1 MKRWLM
7 TFGLLLAPLAT
18 LNAAEKNA
26 LAWPEP
32 TRDAKPWTAWWWMGN
47 AVNKETITRELT
59 EFHEAGLGGVE
70 IGMFYGAKG
79 AEDRYIDFLSPRWV
93 EMFAHASLEAQRL
106 GMRVDIS
113 TVAGW
118 PFGGPNVTTA
128 MASSKVQVTNYA
140 LTGGE
145 RLTARLPTRQ
155 LLVER
160 PVKANADGQI
170 ALPKESLGE
179 LQCLMAVSKK
189 GEQVDLTD
197 RVRND
202 GALDWTAPAGQWQ
215 LWVASRIA
223 PLQTVK
229 RPAPGNAGYAL
240 DPFSS
245 SAMSEYVKRYS
256 DAFDGFPAPKPNAQ
270 FHESF
275 EYFGADWA
283 PGLFDA
289 FQRKRGYDLRSQLP
303 AFAGSGPDDVVE
315 RVRCD
320 YRETM
325 SDLHLD
331 YLTTWS
337 DWVHAQGSLSRNQA
351 HGSPGNLLD
360 HYAAADIP
368 ETEAYKQ
375 DRSILVMKFASS
387 AAHTTGKP
395 LVSSETGTWVKEHF
409 TETLGDLKALVDDF
423 FLGGA
428 NRVKFHGAASS
439 PSDVAW
445 PGWMFY
451 ASTQFNARNPIWRDV
466 PAFTDYITRCQSVL
480 QSGQP
485 DNDVLLYWPVHDVWK
500 KPAEY
505 NTPTQKAAGA
515 LPHHNVHERVWFE
528 AEPVGNISAQL
539 WKRGYGFDLVSD
551 RQLAVA
557 KLNQG
562 IELGNTRYHVVLV
575 PPCETMPETTLA
587 RLLALADAGAT
598 VIFAEHLPKNVPGL
612 GNLTTR
618 RDEFRKQLAR
628 IALRSDS
635 DAAVKIATLGKGK
648 VFVGRVEPALVAASL
663 SREAMTDSGMIFIRR
678 SDGGRH
684 HYFISNRS
692 GKAFDGWLPIATQAN
707 SAVIMDPMTGRTGA
721 GALRRVE
728 SQTQVYVQLQP
739 GESLILRLLAA
750 SETKAVSNEASW
762 NYWQT
767 TGKPAAISGQW
778 RVEFIQGGPVLP
790 KPREVTQLASWSSFD
805 GENEDRFAGTA
816 RYRIVFDA
824 PHPHEGHWLLDLGSM
839 AQSARIRVN
848 GQDFGTRFTPP
859 YRVPVGALNPKGNVL
874 EVEVTSVA
882 ANRIRDLDR
891 RGVPWRIF
899 HDVNFMSIAGKPFD
913 ASAWPLT
920 DCGLLGPVT
929 LQAADPLNVNPEKTP

>member
-1 MKRWLM
+1 MKNSLNILAA
-7 TFGLLLAPLAT
+7 LLLAPLSA
-18 LNAAEKNA
+18 LHAAEQNA
-26 LAWPEP
+26 LAWPEV

-47 AVNKETITRELT
+47 AVDKATITRELT

-70 IGMFYGAKG
+70 VGMFYGAKG
-79 AEDRYIDFLSPRWV
+79 AEDRYLDFLSPRWV
-93 EMFAHASLEAQRL
+93 EMFAHASREAQRL
-106 GMRVDIS
+106 GMRVDIA

-118 PFGGPNVTTA
+118 PFGGPNVSTA
-128 MASSKVQVTNYA
+128 MASSKVRVTNYA
-140 LTGGE
+140 VAGGE

-155 LLVER
+155 PLTQR
-160 PVKANADGQI
+160 PAKTNTDGQI

-179 LQCLMAVSKK
+179 LQCLMAVSEK
-189 GEQVDLTD
+189 GERVELTD
-197 RVRND
+197 RVRED
-202 GALDWTAPAGQWQ
+202 GMLDWTAPAGQWQ
-215 LWVASRIA
+215 LWVVSRIA
-223 PLQTVK
+223 PIQMVK
-229 RPAPGNAGYAL
+229 RPAPGNTGYAL

-245 SAMSEYVKRYS
+245 SAMSEYVKRFS
-256 DAFDGFPAPKPNAQ
+256 DAFVGFPAPKPNAQ

-275 EYFGADWA
+275 EYFGAGWT

-289 FQRKRGYDLRSQLP
+289 FRQKRGYDLRSQLP

-331 YLTTWS
+331 FLNTWS
-337 DWVHAQGSLSRNQA
+337 EWAHAQGSLSRNQA

-409 TETLGDLKALVDDF
+409 TETLADLKALVDDF
-423 FLGGA
+423 FLGGV

-439 PSDVAW
+439 PDDVAW

-451 ASTQFNARNPIWRDV
+451 ASTQFNSRNPIWHDV

-480 QSGQP
+480 QAGKP
-485 DNDVLLYWPVHDVWK
+485 DNDVLLYWPVHDLWK
-500 KPAEY
+500 KPAEQ
-505 NTPTQKAAGA
+505 NTPIQKAAGA
-515 LPHHNVHERVWFE
+515 LQPHGVHERAWFE
-528 AEPVGNISAQL
+528 AEPAGVIGAQL

-557 KLNQG
+557 KVNQG
-562 IELGNTRYHVVLV
+562 IELGGTSYQVVLV
-575 PPCETMPETTLA
+575 PPCETMPEATLA
-587 RLLALADAGAT
+587 RLLALVEAGAT
-598 VIFAEHLPKNVPGL
+598 VIFAEHLPKNVPGFS
-612 GNLTTR
+612 NLTAR
-618 RDEFRKQLAR
+618 REEFRKQLAR
-628 IALRSDS
+628 IALHSDS
-635 DAAVKIATLGKGK
+635 AAALKVATLGKGK
-648 VFVGRVEPALVAASL
+648 VFVGSVEPALTAASL
-663 SREAMTDSGMIFIRR
+663 PRETMTDSGMMFIRR
-678 SDGGRH
+678 SEGSSR

-692 GKAFDGWLPIATQAN
+692 GKAFDGWLPIATEAA

-728 SQTQVYVQLQP
+728 SQTQVYVQLPP
-739 GESLILRLLAA
+739 GESLILRTLAA
-750 SETKAVSNEASW
+750 NETKAVSDEASW
-762 NYWQT
+762 GYWQT
-767 TGKPAAISGQW
+767 TGKPITLAGPW

-790 KPREVTQLASWSSFD
+790 EPRELTQLASWSNFE
-805 GENEDRFAGTA
+805 GENVDRFAGTA
-816 RYRIVFDA
+816 RYRIAFDA
-824 PHPHEGHWLLDLGSM
+824 PHPHDGSWILDLGSV
-839 AQSARIRVN
+839 AQSARIRIN
-848 GQDFGTRFTPP
+848 GQDYGTRFTPP
-859 YRVPVGALNPKGNVL
+859 YRVVVGALQPTGNVL

-882 ANRIRDLDR
+882 ANRIRDLDQ

-913 ASAWPLT
+913 AAAWPLT
-920 DCGLLGPVT
+920 NCGLLGPVT
-929 LQAADPLNVNPEKTP
+929 LQATEPLNVNP